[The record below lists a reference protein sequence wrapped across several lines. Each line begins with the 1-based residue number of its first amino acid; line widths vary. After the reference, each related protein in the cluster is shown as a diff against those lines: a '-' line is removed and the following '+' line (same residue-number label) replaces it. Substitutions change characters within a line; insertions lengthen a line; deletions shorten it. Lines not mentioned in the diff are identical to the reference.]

1 MITAGLA
8 MAFLGRKQYIHHYLA
23 LLAIVMAVAVVG
35 AVGILISNQNEDDD
49 DSDGGAT
56 TKPLGI
62 FLLLIS

>member
-1 MITAGLA
+1 
-8 MAFLGRKQYIHHYLA
+8 
-23 LLAIVMAVAVVG
+23 LLSIVAAVGIVG

-49 DSDGGAT
+49 DGGAT